1 MTGYT
6 LINLR
11 EMIEQLG
18 EDKTKTILSKFNC
31 PHNKD
36 VDDFLKFKSI
46 EFSKQGIAITYLV
59 FASYKKENVLVGYFT
74 LSTKIIAIYKT
85 SLSNTLRKRIAK
97 FAQYDVDF
105 KRYSLPANLI
115 GQLSKN
121 FYNEYNGLI
130 TGDELLKL
138 ACDKVKAIQGE
149 IGGRM
154 VYLECEDE
162 SKLIEFYSSNGFV
175 EFGKRKLDQDELGLM
190 KGKYLVQMLK
200 YLK

>member
-11 EMIEQLG
+11 EMIKELG
-18 EDKTKTILSKFNC
+18 EDKTKTILSKFDC
-31 PHNKD
+31 PQNKD

-59 FASYKKENVLVGYFT
+59 FAPYKKENVLVGYFT

-97 FAQYDVDF
+97 FAQYDDEL
-105 KRYSLPANLI
+105 KRYSLASNLI

-121 FYNEYNGLI
+121 FYNGYNELI

-138 ACDKVKAIQGE
+138 ASDKVKAIQGE

-162 SKLIEFYSSNGFV
+162 LKLIEFYSSNGFV
-175 EFGKRKLDQDELGLM
+175 KFGKRKLDKDELGLM
-190 KGKYLVQMLK
+190 HGEYLVQMLK

>member
-59 FASYKKENVLVGYFT
+59 FVSYKKENILVGYFT

-105 KRYSLPANLI
+105 KRYSLAANLI

-154 VYLECEDE
+154 VYLECTKLPGTTRIL
-162 SKLIEFYSSNGFV
+162 SKSLTELNRAKLRNFKDRNIFGVFFV
-175 EFGKRKLDQDELGLM
+175 RSAWA
-190 KGKYLVQMLK
+190 
-200 YLK
+200 